1 MTIFEKYP
9 EMSKGRLITMLGR
22 VSKLYDSGNTIE
34 QIVKELGQPIG
45 LISDLIAI
53 KEKAEYNRR
62 HGEPSL

>member
-53 KEKAEYNRR
+53 KEKAEYNQRN
-62 HGEPSL
+62 GGPSL